1 MLFKFFRNNNNIGI
15 ASVLFLIV
23 LVSQARILDFLFET
37 FLGRILLISLIMF
50 ISYKN
55 HILGVV
61 SVLIVIIMFNTI
73 GYVEGMENKSTS
85 SPSTSSSSPSTSTS
99 SPSTSTSI
107 TNAISKAKTD
117 LMNKISSPTTTSDK
131 TTSDKTTSDKT
142 TSNKTTG
149 EASVDDKSKKTNTSI
164 EGFDLIGTEN
174 TIKRG
179 KSSNSIPVYQQTKN
193 TGHIAAYEG
202 GSAYSAF

>member
-73 GYVEGMENKSTS
+73 GYVEGMENTS
-85 SPSTSSSSPSTSTS
+85 ASSPSTSTS

-131 TTSDKTTSDKT
+131 TTSDKTTSDKTTSNKT

>member
-131 TTSDKTTSDKT
+131 TTSDKTTS
-142 TSNKTTG
+142 NKTTG